1 MYLNGHNYALIN
13 LIKNLFIP
21 LNISGYTNKY
31 LQLMFPLPCFQKTAY
46 IGGYPESTDYIR
58 IKRE

>member
-13 LIKNLFIP
+13 LIENLFIP

-31 LQLMFPLPCFQKTAY
+31 LQLMFLCHASKKLHILVIILRVLT
-46 IGGYPESTDYIR
+46 T
-58 IKRE
+58 